1 MRSQSFIVVVLVAF
15 VCLLDCGAV
24 SRAEDRDLEYKVKA
38 AFLLNFARF
47 TTWPESSVSNADPQ
61 FSLCVL
67 GSDPFGPA
75 LNGVD
80 SKDIAGKNIRLQHA
94 VSATEGLSKC
104 RLLFVS
110 KSEQANLKRILPLI
124 AGQPIVTVSDIEGF
138 ATSGGIFELKDK
150 DGRLSFVVNNTKAKE
165 SGIRISSSLLNLA
178 IEVL

>member
-1 MRSQSFIVVVLVAF
+1 MG
-15 VCLLDCGAV
+15 CCGAL
-24 SRAEDRDLEYKVKA
+24 RAEDRELEYKVKA

-47 TTWPESSVSNADPQ
+47 TTWPESSVNKADLQ

-80 SKDIAGKNIRLQHA
+80 SKEIAGKNVQLRHPSTVA
-94 VSATEGLSKC
+94 DGLSQC

-110 KSEQANLKRILPLI
+110 KSEQANLKRILTAI

-138 ATSGGIFELKDK
+138 ASSGGTFEFKDK

-165 SGIRISSSLLNLA
+165 CGMRISSSLLNLA
-178 IEVL
+178 VEVL

>member
-1 MRSQSFIVVVLVAF
+1 MRSISFIVAVLTALF
-15 VCLLDCGAV
+15 CLLDCGGV

-47 TTWPESSVSNADPQ
+47 TTWPESSNSNAEPQ

-75 LNGVD
+75 LNGVE
-80 SKDIAGKNIRLQHA
+80 SKEIAGKHIRLRNA
-94 VSATEGLSKC
+94 GSVAEGLSQC

-110 KSEQANLKRILPLI
+110 NSEQANLKRILTSV
-124 AGQPIVTVSDIEGF
+124 AGQPIITVSDIEGF
-138 ATSGGIFELKDK
+138 AASGGTFELKDK

-165 SGIRISSSLLNLA
+165 SGIRISSSLLKLA

>member
-1 MRSQSFIVVVLVAF
+1 MRYKSFIAALLAALF
-15 VCLLDCGAV
+15 SLLDCGAV
-24 SRAEDRDLEYKVKA
+24 SRAENRELEYKVKA

-75 LNGVD
+75 LNGVE
-80 SKDIAGKNIRLQHA
+80 SKEIAGKNIDLRHPSTVA
-94 VSATEGLSKC
+94 DGLGQC

-110 KSEQANLKRILPLI
+110 KSEQANLKPILTSI

-165 SGIRISSSLLNLA
+165 SGIRISSSLLKLA

>member
-1 MRSQSFIVVVLVAF
+1 MQYRPRITAALTVLF
-15 VCLLDCGAV
+15 CLMGCCGPL
-24 SRAEDRDLEYKVKA
+24 RAEDRELEYKVKA

-47 TTWPESSVSNADPQ
+47 TTWPESSVNNADPQ

-75 LNGVD
+75 LNGVE
-80 SKDIAGKNIRLQHA
+80 SKEIAGKNIDLRHP
-94 VSATEGLSKC
+94 ATVADGLGQS

-110 KSEQANLKRILPLI
+110 NSKQANLERILPLI

-138 ATSGGIFELKDK
+138 ATSGGTFELKDK
-150 DGRLSFVVNNTKAKE
+150 DGRLSFVVNNTNAKE